1 MMNKTTLAK
10 AVILGGALSFLSM
23 MAMAGPLENLER
35 ERAHLVRVMI
45 DPSLVPAERQ
55 SRLEQATRR
64 LVDMERMV
72 IRDKDLAKTSSPAA
86 GSALTN
92 YDLTFLAHASVEKG
106 VSVTHHWLNGV
117 GLSTPALMST
127 RMGRRW

>member
-1 MMNKTTLAK
+1 MIKTNLAK
-10 AVILGGALSFLSM
+10 AVFLAGALSLIAM
-23 MAMAGPLENLER
+23 MAVAGPLENLER

-45 DPSLVPAERQ
+45 DPSLAPAERQ
-55 SRLEQATRR
+55 SRLEQAARR

-72 IRDKDLAKTSSPAA
+72 IRDKDLAKTSSPTAS
-86 GSALTN
+86 SALTN
-92 YDLTFLAHASVEKG
+92 YELTFLAHASVEKG
-106 VSVTHHWLNGV
+106 VSLTEHWLNSV